1 MSQRVIHA
9 SGPFPGSPG
18 SCTGPDDADP
28 GPGSFFA
35 PALALPA
42 EQMDVARA
50 MRILHRR
57 SGIVLGAH
65 KRDMTARTL
74 GLRARGLGCATVG
87 AYLDLLEQDSQAPEW
102 SAFIG
107 AFTINH
113 TAFFRE
119 PHHFRILAEF
129 ACKRTRPI
137 SVWCCAS
144 SSGEE
149 PYSIVMALHEACG
162 QPDATLSVLATDI
175 DVEMVAQARR
185 GVYTLDRTKPVAPDL
200 LRRYF
205 LRGTGRQTGLVRIK
219 PVVRERVTFRE
230 LNLVS
235 PGWLI
240 DQKFDAI
247 FCRNTMIYFDR
258 KTQKQILERFVPLLK
273 PGGLLFAGHSENFT
287 YVSGR
292 FRLLGQTVYEVA

>member
-1 MSQRVIHA
+1 MPESVIGA
-9 SGPFPGSPG
+9 GGQLLD
-18 SCTGPDDADP
+18 GPDTGVGQRLLDAAP
-28 GPGSFFA
+28 GDFFA
-35 PALALPA
+35 PVLLPPA
-42 EQMDVARA
+42 GPADVARA
-50 MRILHRR
+50 IRILHRR

-74 GLRARGLGCATVG
+74 GLRARELGLATVS
-87 AYLDLLEQDSQAPEW
+87 AYLDVLEQDSLAAEWAP
-102 SAFIG
+102 FIG

-129 ACKRTRPI
+129 ARERSGPLA
-137 SVWCCAS
+137 VWCCAS

-149 PYSIVMALHEACG
+149 PYSIAMTLHQACS
-162 QPDATLSVLATDI
+162 QSDAASSVLATDI
-175 DVEMVAQARR
+175 DAQVIAQARR
-185 GVYTLDRTKPVAPDL
+185 GVYTLDRVKPVASDQL
-200 LRRYF
+200 HRYF
-205 LRGTGRQTGLVRIK
+205 LRGRGRQAGMVRIK
-219 PVVRERVTFRE
+219 PVIRECVTFRE

-235 PGWLI
+235 ADWLI

-258 KTQKQILERFVPLLK
+258 KTQKRILERFAPLLK

-287 YVSGR
+287 YVSGL
-292 FRLLGQTVYEVA
+292 FRLLGQTVYAVA